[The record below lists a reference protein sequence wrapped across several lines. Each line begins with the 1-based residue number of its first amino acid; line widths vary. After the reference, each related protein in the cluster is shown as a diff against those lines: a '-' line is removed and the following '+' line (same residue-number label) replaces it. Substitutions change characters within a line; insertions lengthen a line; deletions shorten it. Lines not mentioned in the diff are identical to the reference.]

1 MGWIKCPRCEMNYI
15 QEDEKYCKVCK
26 REMKGEAPREEVEI
40 CTVCNEHP
48 VMPGKDVCLS
58 CFKEMAVHETDN
70 ESEGTITVDVGID
83 PVSTMEEIVPDI
95 GDDMSSREYREMEN
109 DLSLQ
114 EMAEEEDHDDDE
126 EEDE

>member
-1 MGWIKCPRCEMNYI
+1 MAWIKCPRCEMNYI

-26 REMKGEAPREEVEI
+26 REMKGESPREEVEI

-48 VMPGKDVCLS
+48 VMPGKDVCLM
-58 CFKEMAVHETDN
+58 CYKEMAAGNSDN
-70 ESEGTITVDVGID
+70 ESEANITVDVGID

-95 GDDMSSREYREMEN
+95 ADDIPSGEYQEMEN

-114 EMAEEEDHDDDE
+114 AMAEEEDD
-126 EEDE
+126 EEDEEDE

>member
-1 MGWIKCPRCEMNYI
+1 MAWIKCPRCEMNYI
-15 QEDEKYCKVCK
+15 QENEKYCKVCK
-26 REMKGEAPREEVEI
+26 REMKGEKTQDEVEI

-48 VMPGKDVCLS
+48 VMPGKDVCLN
-58 CFKEMAVHETDN
+58 CYKEMAAHETDTEN
-70 ESEGTITVDVGID
+70 DGSITVDVGID

-95 GDDMSSREYREMEN
+95 ADDLSNREYQEMEN

-114 EMAEEEDHDDDE
+114 EMAEEEDSDDE

>member
-15 QEDEKYCKVCK
+15 QEDEKYCKICK
-26 REMKGEAPREEVEI
+26 REMKGEKPREEVEI

-48 VMPGKDVCLS
+48 VMPGKDVCAI
-58 CFKEMAVHETDN
+58 CYKEMSAHETDP
-70 ESEGTITVDVGID
+70 ESDGTITVDVGID

-95 GDDMSSREYREMEN
+95 GDDLSNREYQEMEN

-114 EMAEEEDHDDDE
+114 EMAEEEDEDDE